1 MNAAMTMGVEADQ
14 MPVRWPRLTRMA
26 ATTAALLTLVLAGWL
41 LLHVGAGPVSS
52 LQVAGDLNKVT
63 PDQIEQ
69 VLRPLLD
76 EELLTLN
83 LEPLRA
89 ALERLPWV
97 AHARVERQWP
107 SGLRIHIW
115 ERRAFAHWGEP
126 DASKALDI
134 EARTFSPKPL
144 ELPAGLPRLHAPA
157 GQEHEVMLM
166 YQHLHQALES
176 TPFAVIE
183 LRLDARGEWLAR
195 SGEGLELRLG
205 REAPQGKLETLRGEV
220 FRAVGARL
228 SQVQYVD
235 LRYSNG
241 FAIGWKPQDSAAPV
255 PFAPAVPTQDKTQVS
270 GEKHG

>member
-1 MNAAMTMGVEADQ
+1 MNAAMTMEMETDQ
-14 MPVRWPRLTRMA
+14 LPVRWPRLA
-26 ATTAALLTLVLAGWL
+26 PVASATGAVLALLLAGWL
-41 LLHVGAGPVSS
+41 LLHAGAGQVSS
-52 LQVAGDLNKVT
+52 LQVAGDLDKVT

-69 VLRPLLD
+69 ALRPLLD

-126 DASKALDI
+126 VASKALDI
-134 EARTFSPKPL
+134 EARTFNPKPA
-144 ELPAGLPRLHAPA
+144 ELPEGLPRLHAPA

-176 TPFAVIE
+176 TPFAVLE
-183 LRLDARGEWLAR
+183 LRVDARGEWLAR
-195 SGEGLELRLG
+195 TGEGLELRLG
-205 REAPQGKLETLRGEV
+205 REAPQAKLETLRGEV

-228 SQVQYVD
+228 NQVQYVD

-255 PFAPAVPTQDKTQVS
+255 LLAPAVPTQDQTQVS